1 MGAFAA
7 WRLLQDG
14 QGNELSGAPDNVQS
28 VLMLEAREA
37 CWGATGRVGSLSL
50 LALSAQPVR
59 AWLLRRRMIHTGNT
73 APEDAFPLF
82 LYHFFILRYHTS

>member
-1 MGAFAA
+1 MDVVVVGSGIVGAFAA

-14 QGNELSGAPDNVQS
+14 QGGELSGARRNVQN

-50 LALSAQPVR
+50 WAVNDTPVHG
-59 AWLLRRRMIHTGNT
+59 WLLSRRIIRSG
-73 APEDAFPLF
+73 
-82 LYHFFILRYHTS
+82 